1 MAFNQSAQSMAISLL
16 SVRGRAVE
24 LRCPIWFALAF
35 GAKPLDGETSGVHLL
50 MRPLDD
56 RPYIWRLEPGVENTW
71 QWPK

>member
-1 MAFNQSAQSMAISLL
+1 MAISLL

-24 LRCPIWFALAF
+24 LHCPIWFALAF

-50 MRPLDD
+50 MRTLDG
-56 RPYIWRLEPGVENTW
+56 RPYIWRLGSGVENTW